1 MVSQIQDEQESLW
14 DIESKYFIGEKWRNL
29 EQLAK
34 LLTDEILTDKQRTVK
49 TFCWQTLNNF
59 LRFPDDK
66 LS

>member
-49 TFCWQTLNNF
+49 TFC
-59 LRFPDDK
+59 
-66 LS
+66 